1 MQVLSDLD
9 RGFGAHLRLFGE
21 GSATSFLIEA
31 MFIDTDG
38 PEKKEIIS
46 HAEGRSCSA
55 SGYHRQPI
63 HTGALRVREYIA
75 RNDRNA
81 VTETKAL

>member
-1 MQVLSDLD
+1 VALALIY
-9 RGFGAHLRLFGE
+9 
-21 GSATSFLIEA
+21 GSSVKGPRESGATSFLIEA